1 MAPLRDRPT
10 RRALL
15 AGLLAVPLAAP
26 LAGCAGEG
34 GLRGSLGLEP
44 KLPRRRFRALR
55 IDASPMAKKGVPNW
69 AARVAAAVKAA
80 AEPAFADMIDPRD
93 RKAPILTL
101 EIDSCDF
108 PIWRAWS
115 EVPFGDFGADDDSD
129 WIVGHVVFGA
139 TRRRV
144 AVTSDARDAGA
155 TYLPDVDQRRID
167 RVATIF
173 AAWARREFED

>member
-1 MAPLRDRPT
+1 MAPLRDRLT

-15 AGLLAVPLAAP
+15 VGLAATP
-26 LAGCAGEG
+26 LAGCVEG

-55 IDASPMAKKGVPNW
+55 IDAAPMARKGVPNW

-80 AEPAFADMIDPRD
+80 AEPAFADMIDPSD
-93 RKAPILTL
+93 RKAPVLTL
-101 EIDSCDF
+101 EIDACDF
-108 PIWRAWS
+108 PVWR
-115 EVPFGDFGADDDSD
+115 VPLRDIPLGDFGADDESD

-139 TRRRV
+139 VRRRV

-155 TYLPDVDQRRID
+155 TYLPDVDRRRID
-167 RVATIF
+167 RVAAIF
-173 AAWARREFED
+173 VAWARREFED